1 MKQTPTEAPPIPTA
15 ASPAIEAHIA
25 GVLDLLDSPGD
36 SGAAQATY
44 AAVTVHWE
52 DGAGH
57 HTINASR
64 SHGD

>member
-1 MKQTPTEAPPIPTA
+1 MKETPTETPPIPTA

-25 GVLDLLDSPGD
+25 GLLDLLDSPG
-36 SGAAQATY
+36 GQEAPQATY

-52 DGAGH
+52 DGLGH

-64 SHGD
+64 SHHD